1 MPESEK
7 SIQITT
13 TSGKAICHNEL
24 LNIAPVD

>member
-1 MPESEK
+1 MLESEK

-13 TSGKAICHNEL
+13 SGKDICHNEL